1 MIRLPSFFILP
12 CAQHVLVGNMSTSSI
27 GLSVVAGD
35 KKKRK
40 HNFRPSPN
48 KKKTAGT
55 IQGLELE
62 DAGSPT
68 HFDPDSTAQSLAAGS
83 SLPEEGIENESIH
96 LDTRDESQELDQSK
110 DAAVRTTGISSGI
123 PRVLAPRRKRKT
135 TVLAVGVS
143 RGESTN
149 PSSTSTALVL
159 VDPTDDAHALPG
171 TDDYETAEMS
181 LADES
186 NERDGLHPSKAKSPP
201 SHMPLELVPPVIP
214 EDTSGKPKLFS
225 FCSSYPKPKK
235 PKESKAT
242 GPLNVAGA
250 ATGTAERAVA
260 RTDASIQPL
269 PQPPQQHAGP
279 VVQIVNGEIVLQE
292 SSIIFHGAGA
302 TTGTT
307 VEGADASAAATFDN
321 ALTEVVEEE
330 AELAIVG
337 ATYTSFATGRRARPP
352 TSQWTVPETQLF
364 YEALS
369 QVGLDFG
376 TMEAFFE
383 SHAATSPH
391 IRKRLRRQL
400 KNKYHAECIKNSA
413 LVERALKGRV
423 GIDMAVFELTPEA
436 IAEVQANRK
445 KQQESK
451 TAVEDESAVAP
462 DALPAAEE
470 ALDEGEADCVEE
482 DANAETA
489 PSLLDASSTRNESE
503 DAPFAWP
510 DEADGE
516 DEKGAESDSNAFND
530 TFDNSVTFD
539 DPLFHED
546 HTPATALGETEPD
559 ARPTLVFGVPPK
571 STKKT
576 TKPNFRSAA
585 RKRGIVKAK

>member
-1 MIRLPSFFILP
+1 
-12 CAQHVLVGNMSTSSI
+12 MSTSAM
-27 GLSVVAGD
+27 GPSVVTGD

-48 KKKTAGT
+48 KKKTAGS
-55 IQGLELE
+55 IQGLESE

-68 HFDPDSTAQSLAAGS
+68 HFDPDSTVQSLAAES
-83 SLPEEGIENESIH
+83 SLPEEANEDKSIH
-96 LDTRDESQELDQSK
+96 LDTREESHELDHSK
-110 DAAVRTTGISSGI
+110 DAAVRTGVSSGI
-123 PRVLAPRRKRKT
+123 SRVLAPRRKRKT

-143 RGESTN
+143 RGDSTY
-149 PSSTSTALVL
+149 PTSTSTALVL
-159 VDPTDDAHALPG
+159 VDHTDDAHALPG
-171 TDDYETAEMS
+171 TDAHEAAAMS
-181 LADES
+181 VADEY
-186 NERDGLHPSKAKSPP
+186 NERDGLHPSEAKSPP
-201 SHMPLELVPPVIP
+201 SHMPLELIPPVIP

-235 PKESKAT
+235 PKESKVT

-250 ATGTAERAVA
+250 ATGTAERAVT

-292 SSIIFHGAGA
+292 SSIIFHGSGA
-302 TTGTT
+302 TTGTAM
-307 VEGADASAAATFDN
+307 EGADASAAAPFDN

-337 ATYTSFATGRRARPP
+337 ATYTSFATGRRARPA

-413 LVERALKGRV
+413 LVEMALKGRV

-451 TAVEDESAVAP
+451 SAVEAESAGAS

-470 ALDEGEADCVEE
+470 EGEADCVEE
-482 DANAETA
+482 DAIAEKVPA
-489 PSLLDASSTRNESE
+489 LLDATRTESE

-510 DEADGE
+510 DEANGE
-516 DEKGAESDSNAFND
+516 DEQGTESDSNAFNE
-530 TFDNSVTFD
+530 TFDNAVPFD

-546 HTPATALGETEPD
+546 LTPATTPGEAEKD
-559 ARPTLVFGVPPK
+559 ARPTLVFGVAPK
-571 STKKT
+571 STRKT

>member
-1 MIRLPSFFILP
+1 M
-12 CAQHVLVGNMSTSSI
+12 
-27 GLSVVAGD
+27 GLSLVAGD

-48 KKKTAGT
+48 KKKTAGS

-62 DAGSPT
+62 DADSPT
-68 HFDPDSTAQSLAAGS
+68 RFGPDSTAQSLPAKS
-83 SLPEEGIENESIH
+83 SLSEEGIEDESIQ
-96 LDTRDESQELDQSK
+96 LDTREESQELDQSK
-110 DAAVRTTGISSGI
+110 NAAVRTGISSGI
-123 PRVLAPRRKRKT
+123 SRVLAPRRKRKT

-149 PSSTSTALVL
+149 PSSSSTALVV
-159 VDPTDDAHALPG
+159 VDPPDAAHALSG
-171 TDDYETAEMS
+171 TDVHGTAAMS
-181 LADES
+181 VADEYIDH
-186 NERDGLHPSKAKSPP
+186 DGPHPSKDRSPP

-235 PKESKAT
+235 PKESRAT
-242 GPLNVAGA
+242 GPVNAAGA
-250 ATGTAERAVA
+250 AAGTAERAVA
-260 RTDASIQPL
+260 RTDVSVQPL

-307 VEGADASAAATFDN
+307 MEGAEASAAAPFDN
-321 ALTEVVEEE
+321 TLTEVVEEE

-337 ATYTSFATGRRARPP
+337 ATYTSFATGRRARPS
-352 TSQWTVPETQLF
+352 TSQWSVPETQLF
-364 YEALS
+364 YEALR

-383 SHAATSPH
+383 SHAATSPN

-413 LVERALKGRV
+413 LVELALKGRV
-423 GIDMAVFELTPEA
+423 VIDMAVFELTPEA

-451 TAVEDESAVAP
+451 TAVETESAVAP
-462 DALPAAEE
+462 DAPPTAEE
-470 ALDEGEADCVEE
+470 ALEGEADCNEE
-482 DANAETA
+482 YADAEKVSA
-489 PSLLDASSTRNESE
+489 LLDASSTRKESE

-510 DEADGE
+510 DEANGE
-516 DEKGAESDSNAFND
+516 DERGTESDLNAFNE
-530 TFDNSVTFD
+530 TFDNSEPFD

-546 HTPATALGETEPD
+546 HTPATAPGEAEKD

-571 STKKT
+571 STKKMT